1 MKVKQSRFL
10 MSAFTILCL
19 LLASQNAHSQTF
31 LDGGF
36 EGCSTTA
43 LIGSGDAIKSQL
55 AADCP
60 SSNFTISG
68 GGQAFFSQGGSM
80 GTAVGSCQ
88 FDPPTAASGLWSVG
102 FGNDVFVTLK
112 LSIPMVVGARYKI
125 TLNALNNE
133 GQSTCV
139 TTPEA
144 IEFGASADDATF
156 GTSLG
161 STSPIATSL
170 AWSTQTFVFT
180 ATTADQYITFRMADQ
195 ANADSVIFVDDVTI
209 QRLYSDLSLTVAS
222 NVACQYIGENE
233 TLTFTVTNN
242 GPDEDTNVKVGSFP
256 SPYTPT
262 AIEIPPALTPVT
274 FTPSAG
280 TTYDPTTRIWTIG
293 TLASSATATLS
304 VVSTVNTNTDGSLY
318 AYVSGDNTDTDLS
331 NNNLGTNVS
340 GVSFSPYCISAIFT
354 PLDLLTAVDDNPA
367 GVVHSGEANVINV
380 WTNDTINGNQATLGY
395 SGSVPSV
402 TEVSQSN
409 TGALILNT
417 NGSIDVASGTPSG
430 TYTLTY
436 KYCSTRP
443 ALVCQSESA
452 AKNANLKRNSS
463 KDLNDCTNCQTAVV
477 TIIVNNEIPVA
488 NDDTNATINANS
500 GATAINAL
508 TATDT
513 DGTIATYTVV
523 TLPAHGTLYVG
534 GVAVTPNQVLTSA
547 QVATLT
553 YDPDGTF
560 IGNDTCTFTATDNDS
575 NTDATP
581 ATITIPL
588 INNPPTAI
596 DVINP
601 TVSSTG
607 GQVSINP
614 LNATDADGTIATYTV
629 VTLPA
634 NGTLYV
640 GGVAVS
646 AGQILTP
653 LEIAT
658 LTYESNGTAG
668 MDSFTF
674 TATDNT
680 GSVDATPATYTIPVD
695 LVVSDLALDISA
707 PCQYIGSD
715 TTVTMTVTNNGSSD
729 DTNVV
734 LNGITLTSANGS
746 NPFTILSTTT
756 SAGTYDSATGIWT
769 IGNLANGASVTL
781 DFSVTVL
788 GNSAQI
794 PTPTLS
800 GNNQD
805 FNTNNNTYGVIDGAF
820 GSIMF
825 TYSGAKNVNVANVDV
840 LASSV
845 YAGTINV
852 INVLTNDTV
861 NGAAPATGT
870 TTEVSQTNAGV
881 LSIDTNGNVSV
892 AAGVPS
898 GTYSLAYQL
907 CNSVTPIS
915 VAKMANPKGNAKS
928 SSDGLINPADC
939 STTCVTAT
947 VTVTVNNEV
956 PIALDYTN
964 ASMDTNAGAT
974 AINPLSATDIDGTIA
989 SYTVVTLPAHGT
1001 LYLGSV
1007 AVTAGQILTNAETAF
1022 LNYDP
1027 NGTFIGNETFTFTA
1041 TDNDGNVDAT
1051 PATITIPLTDEAPV
1065 AIDSTNPTIAAN
1077 TADAPLYPL
1086 TATDNGTIATYTIVT
1101 LPTNGTLYVGG
1112 VEVTLG
1118 QVLLPAQVATLTYTN
1133 NGTTGVDTFTFTV
1146 TDNFGLTDLTPAQ
1159 VSIPVEVNISDL
1171 SLDIS
1176 APCQYIGQTTT
1187 VTMTVTNNGST
1198 DDTNV
1203 KLTGVALP
1211 ITLAP
1216 ISYTPSVGTYDSG
1229 TQVWTIGNLANGA
1242 SVTLDILVTVNGTQG
1257 VFSPV
1262 VSGDNIDPNTT
1273 NNTYGVNNGVG
1284 IQYNYMGALH
1294 TVAANNDSATS
1305 AAGAINVINVLTN
1318 DSVDGVSPGVL
1329 SNASVTT
1336 VSQTTPNALLLDAK
1350 GNISVANNL
1359 AVGTYS
1365 LTYNYCV
1372 GPDGYTQNVKMANP
1386 KATAKTAANGQI
1398 NSDCKSCQTATVTI
1412 LVTSTVCYKPAT
1424 KTGIS
1429 LPTNHGITALG
1440 RAGAD
1445 NGNWP
1450 MVRNGAWTVLEAKT
1464 KGFVINRISTTA
1476 LVEAIANPV
1485 EGMMVYD
1492 EQADCLKINT
1502 NGTSTGW
1509 KCFNTQ
1515 TCPN

>member
-1 MKVKQSRFL
+1 M
-10 MSAFTILCL
+10 
-19 LLASQNAHSQTF
+19 
-31 LDGGF
+31 
-36 EGCSTTA
+36 
-43 LIGSGDAIKSQL
+43 
-55 AADCP
+55 
-60 SSNFTISG
+60 
-68 GGQAFFSQGGSM
+68 
-80 GTAVGSCQ
+80 
-88 FDPPTAASGLWSVG
+88 
-102 FGNDVFVTLK
+102 
-112 LSIPMVVGARYKI
+112 
-125 TLNALNNE
+125 
-133 GQSTCV
+133 
-139 TTPEA
+139 
-144 IEFGASADDATF
+144 
-156 GTSLG
+156 
-161 STSPIATSL
+161 
-170 AWSTQTFVFT
+170 
-180 ATTADQYITFRMADQ
+180 
-195 ANADSVIFVDDVTI
+195 
-209 QRLYSDLSLTVAS
+209 
-222 NVACQYIGENE
+222 
-233 TLTFTVTNN
+233 
-242 GPDEDTNVKVGSFP
+242 
-256 SPYTPT
+256 
-262 AIEIPPALTPVT
+262 
-274 FTPSAG
+274 
-280 TTYDPTTRIWTIG
+280 
-293 TLASSATATLS
+293 
-304 VVSTVNTNTDGSLY
+304 
-318 AYVSGDNTDTDLS
+318 
-331 NNNLGTNVS
+331 
-340 GVSFSPYCISAIFT
+340 
-354 PLDLLTAVDDNPA
+354 
-367 GVVHSGEANVINV
+367 
-380 WTNDTINGNQATLGY
+380 
-395 SGSVPSV
+395 
-402 TEVSQSN
+402 
-409 TGALILNT
+409 
-417 NGSIDVASGTPSG
+417 
-430 TYTLTY
+430 
-436 KYCSTRP
+436 
-443 ALVCQSESA
+443 
-452 AKNANLKRNSS
+452 
-463 KDLNDCTNCQTAVV
+463 
-477 TIIVNNEIPVA
+477 
-488 NDDTNATINANS
+488 
-500 GATAINAL
+500 
-508 TATDT
+508 
-513 DGTIATYTVV
+513 
-523 TLPAHGTLYVG
+523 
-534 GVAVTPNQVLTSA
+534 
-547 QVATLT
+547 
-553 YDPDGTF
+553 
-560 IGNDTCTFTATDNDS
+560 
-575 NTDATP
+575 
-581 ATITIPL
+581 
-588 INNPPTAI
+588 
-596 DVINP
+596 
-601 TVSSTG
+601 
-607 GQVSINP
+607 
-614 LNATDADGTIATYTV
+614 
-629 VTLPA
+629 
-634 NGTLYV
+634 YV

-674 TATDNT
+674 TATDNNNQT
-680 GSVDATPATYTIPVD
+680 DASPATYTIPVD
-695 LVVSDLALDISA
+695 TMVSDLALDISA

-1041 TDNDGNVDAT
+1041 TDNDGNVDLT

-1112 VEVTLG
+1112 VAVTAG

-1176 APCQYIGQTTT
+1176 APCQYIGQNTT

-1398 NSDCKSCQTATVTI
+1398 NTDCKSCQTATVTI